1 MKKISVLLGLL
12 ALLCA
17 NLAFAAGAIITSLTG
32 TAQAQTGS
40 AAPRILREGDTV
52 NQGDTVITG
61 GASSAVLKFDDGQIA
76 ALTSNSRMT
85 VTSYDYNSS
94 SGGGSVLLS
103 LITGGM
109 RTITGLIG
117 HHNPSNVTYR
127 AATATIGIRGT
138 DVTFA
143 TQGNEVIVEVTDGS
157 VTVNVGGQTY
167 VVTAGQSLFF
177 KPGMGKATVVATAN
191 LGSVP
196 GINGEL
202 VREVASSNSVTL
214 TTVGQTTTTT
224 TANQTQVTITNTSG
238 GGASVH

>member
-1 MKKISVLLGLL
+1 V
-12 ALLCA
+12 
-17 NLAFAAGAIITSLTG
+17 
-32 TAQAQTGS
+32 
-40 AAPRILREGDTV
+40 
-52 NQGDTVITG
+52 
-61 GASSAVLKFDDGQIA
+61 VLKFDDGQIA

-94 SGGGSVLLS
+94 SGGGNVLLS

-117 HHNPSNVTYR
+117 HRSPSNVTYR

-143 TQGNEVIVEVTDGS
+143 TQGNEVVVEVTDGS

-167 VVTAGQSLFF
+167 VVTAGESLFF
-177 KPGMGKATVVATAN
+177 KPGMNKAAVVATAN

-196 GINGEL
+196 GISGEL

-214 TTVGQTTTTT
+214 TTVGQTVSTT